1 MLTTT
6 QILAIGSDSMFLDT
20 VRYATDIV
28 QERRFTEQ
36 TMRTTRY
43 GCDLA
48 GVLQTQ
54 PDLGPAWL
62 PIYGGTFAATTR
74 VGVCVGHGLRPRPL
88 RFAARYVG
96 RDADA

>member
-1 MLTTT
+1 
-6 QILAIGSDSMFLDT
+6 
-20 VRYATDIV
+20 
-28 QERRFTEQ
+28 
-36 TMRTTRY
+36 MRTTRY

-74 VGVCVGHGLRPRPL
+74 AGVWVGQGLRPPPI